1 MHSKSDTIEIMINDE
16 ADEIINEL
24 SDSLKNRYQHYL
36 EQIKGSKFIFDYVH
50 LLYHKCHKI
59 DLNHDRSYIDSPG
72 WIKNKKASINPINK
86 KDNKCFQYAVTGAL
100 NHEKIKNDH

>member
-36 EQIKGSKFIFDYVH
+36 E
-50 LLYHKCHKI
+50 
-59 DLNHDRSYIDSPG
+59 
-72 WIKNKKASINPINK
+72 
-86 KDNKCFQYAVTGAL
+86 
-100 NHEKIKNDH
+100 